1 MQCSAH
7 PPWALIERGV
17 IRNQC
22 LEPGVWWE
30 KFEKSMETRKLCFT
44 KVPVTEPWFRMMQKL
59 RNSKTLGFQKKL
71 HPALF
76 SSKERRE
83 LLRSSIDFLLKI
95 DQLQVTHTAINVLRP
110 FVLFSAHLNYSNYWK
125 YKFSISI
132 IQIKPISGPVMNG
145 HFLEKIDLYLNSMN
159 QNIARFY
166 CPEFSWDKHVVQTFC
181 QQQKWRLFNFV
192 SICLKKKFFIFQT
205 WIDISILFH
214 TVLMTSAP

>member
-1 MQCSAH
+1 MVWVPNAFMHCSVH
-7 PPWALIERGV
+7 LPSALIERGV
-17 IRNQC
+17 IRIRC

-30 KFEKSMETRKLCFT
+30 KFEKSKETRKLCFT

-95 DQLQVTHTAINVLRP
+95 DPLQVTHTAINVLRP

-132 IQIKPISGPVMNG
+132 IQTQTYIWTSYEWTFFGENRYISELHESKHSP
-145 HFLEKIDLYLNSMN
+145 FLLSRSFM
-159 QNIARFY
+159 R
-166 CPEFSWDKHVVQTFC
+166 
-181 QQQKWRLFNFV
+181 
-192 SICLKKKFFIFQT
+192 
-205 WIDISILFH
+205 
-214 TVLMTSAP
+214 